1 MSIKSTSASRGQQPK
16 YDVAISFLA
25 KDESIA
31 GAVNDA
37 LSQGLKVFFFPRSQE
52 ELAGTD
58 GLESMRTPFL
68 TDSRVNV
75 ILFRE
80 PWGATPWTRVE
91 ETAIKEA
98 CLNRGWSSLFFM
110 ALDKASK
117 LPLWVPAT
125 LVRFNLSDY
134 GVAQAVGAIKARV
147 QDAGGKIEP
156 PNAMVDARRVQQEA
170 QFLGTLRALSAS
182 IDAKDRYTRGH
193 SERVAHLAAQMAEA
207 LKFDTKIIEDYRV
220 AGQVHDVGKIGVPEL
235 STVGGLRFR
244 STSRC
249 SFHVLLWR

>member
-170 QFLGTLRALSAS
+170 QFLADRSRLFRDQRWIMETVLPAVKAMFAS
-182 IDAKDRYTRGH
+182 MNRM
-193 SERVAHLAAQMAEA
+193 SEEVRQE
-207 LKFDTKIIEDYRV
+207 TGI
-220 AGQVHDVGKIGVPEL
+220 
-235 STVGGLRFR
+235 SFR
-244 STSRC
+244 SGAN
-249 SFHVLLWR
+249 